1 MRFFLK
7 LAAEMKLKSSEEKAF
22 DGVLAGILKAR
33 RDELNVSQEFISSR
47 SGVSR
52 ITIGKWERGAKT
64 PISFD
69 LYNVLRVLYKDPSE
83 FWSAVHKQC
92 IEKLLPLEQAAE
104 KEKFWN
110 YIKQTRKKMDKD
122 S

>member
-1 MRFFLK
+1 
-7 LAAEMKLKSSEEKAF
+7 MKLKTDEERAF
-22 DGVLAGILKAR
+22 DSILAGILKAR
-33 RDELNVSQEFISSR
+33 RDELKLSQEFVSSH

-52 ITIGKWERGAKT
+52 ITIGKWERGEKT

-83 FWSAVHKQC
+83 FWSTFHQQC
-92 IEKLLPLEQAAE
+92 SSSLASLEKAAE

-110 YIKQTRKKMDKD
+110 YMKQVRKKKNNN